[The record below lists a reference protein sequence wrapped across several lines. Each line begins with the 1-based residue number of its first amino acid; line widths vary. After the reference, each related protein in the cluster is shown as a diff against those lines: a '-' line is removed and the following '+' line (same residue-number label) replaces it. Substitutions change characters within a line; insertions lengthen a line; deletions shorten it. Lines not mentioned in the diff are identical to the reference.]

1 MPTPQVNARLPTAAA
16 PPPEAERALQRA
28 WQIAALFCAVVVVVL
43 VAVHEL
49 TRHDDPLK
57 SPSLAALKA
66 QLLAEPQN
74 EALKEQIRVLDLKLR
89 QRHAW
94 VLAVYRDG
102 AWILAGTALALVL
115 LGKLWVRWHTEL
127 PRPRP
132 RPDAAERYVRATQLA
147 RRLAAGVGALALA
160 ALGWLSLSA
169 RSPLPADAAEL
180 EKWLARLQGGVPD
193 ETASAD
199 LPDPAEYAA
208 NWPRFLGPTGNP
220 RVPQLALAL
229 KFDLATGAGLRWK
242 TPLAA
247 PGFNSPVI
255 WSNRVF
261 LSGGDASVRR
271 VFAFDLT
278 TGQLAWERAVT
289 NVPGSPAVP
298 PEVPEFTG
306 FAASTMATD
315 GRRVYA
321 LFANGDLAAFTL
333 EGAPVWAKNL
343 GVPENPYGHATS
355 LVTWRDRLLVQYDQA
370 EPEKNLS
377 RLIALEGATGRVLWQ
392 KNRPVGASWATPVV
406 FEAAGK
412 TQIGTLGGEFVIAYH
427 AADGA
432 ELWRARLL
440 YGEITP
446 SPHFAAG
453 RFLGISPGDRL
464 FALRPDGAGDVTK
477 SHLVWETDELVPDIT
492 SPVSDDTHVF
502 TVLSHGVV
510 ACHDLQT
517 GKLVWEHELDFEVN
531 ASPALVGDRLYLFG
545 TKGPVAVLEAG
556 PAARELARW
565 DLGEGVFASPA
576 LARGVM
582 VVRTVKTLFCV
593 GPDLAPALEAKRP

>member
-1 MPTPQVNARLPTAAA
+1 MSTPRVNAGFPTAAA
-16 PPPEAERALQRA
+16 PPPEVERAVQRA
-28 WQIAALFCAVVVVVL
+28 LRIAALLCAVVVLAL

-57 SPSLAALKA
+57 SPQLAALKA

-74 EALKEQIRVLDLKLR
+74 EALKEQIRALDLRLR

-94 VLAVYRDG
+94 LLAVYRDG
-102 AWILAGTALALVL
+102 AWLLAGAAVALVL
-115 LGKLWVRWHTEL
+115 LGKLWARWHAEL
-127 PRPRP
+127 PRPQP

-147 RRLAAGVGALALA
+147 RRLAAAVGALALA

-169 RSPLPADAAEL
+169 RSPVPADPAAL
-180 EKWLARLQGGVPD
+180 EKWLARLQGGATG
-193 ETASAD
+193 ETAAAD

-220 RVPQLALAL
+220 RVTNLALAL

-247 PGFNSPVI
+247 PGFNSPLI

-271 VFAFDLT
+271 VFAFDLA
-278 TGQLAWERAVT
+278 TGRLAWERAVT
-289 NVPGSPAVP
+289 NVPGSPAVL
-298 PEVPEFTG
+298 PEVPESTG

-333 EGAPVWAKNL
+333 EGTPVWAKNL
-343 GVPENPYGHATS
+343 GAPQNPYGHATS

-377 RLIALEGATGRVLWQ
+377 RLYALAGATGRVLWQ

-412 TQIGTLGGEFVIAYH
+412 TQIGTLGGDFVIAYH

-440 YGEITP
+440 SGEITP
-446 SPHFAAG
+446 SPQFAGG

-477 SHLVWETDELVPDIT
+477 THLVWETDELVPDIT
-492 SPVSDDTHVF
+492 SPVSDDAHVF

-510 ACHDLQT
+510 ACHDLET

-531 ASPALVGDRLYLFG
+531 ASPALVGERLYVFG
-545 TKGPVAVLEAG
+545 TKGAVAVLEVG
-556 PAARELARW
+556 PAARTLARL

-576 LARGVM
+576 LAQGVM

-593 GPDLAPALEAKRP
+593 GPDTAPALEAKRP

>member
-1 MPTPQVNARLPTAAA
+1 MSLPGTSLNG
-16 PPPEAERALQRA
+16 PVPGTVPLEVERSLRRALQ
-28 WQIAALFCAVVVVVL
+28 IAAVLCALVVVVL
-43 VAVHEL
+43 VSVHEL

-57 SPSLAALKA
+57 SPQLAALKA

-74 EALKEQIRVLDLKLR
+74 EVLKEQIRALDLKLR
-89 QRHAW
+89 QRHVW
-94 VLAVYRDG
+94 LLAVYRDG
-102 AWILAGTALALVL
+102 AWIVAGLAVVLVL
-115 LGKLWVRWHTEL
+115 LGKGWARWHTVP

-132 RPDAAERYVRATQLA
+132 RPDAAERYARATQQA
-147 RRLAAGVGALALA
+147 RRLSTAVGALAVV

-169 RSPLPADAAEL
+169 RGPWPADPGEV
-180 EKWLARLQGGVPD
+180 EKWLARTLAG
-193 ETASAD
+193 ESAAPLPVD
-199 LPDPAEYAA
+199 LPSPAEYAA
-208 NWPRFLGPTGNP
+208 NWPRFLGPTGNA
-220 RVPQLALAL
+220 RVSHFTVAL

-242 TPLAA
+242 TPLTA
-247 PGFNSPVI
+247 PGFNSPLI
-255 WSNRVF
+255 WSNRIF
-261 LSGGDASVRR
+261 LAGGDARSRS
-271 VFAFDLT
+271 VFAFDLA
-278 TGQLAWERAVT
+278 TGQLAWERTVT
-289 NVPGSPAVP
+289 NVPGSPARP

-333 EGAPVWAKNL
+333 EGTPVWSKNL
-343 GVPENPYGHATS
+343 GVPQNPYGHAAS

-370 EPEKNLS
+370 EPEANLS
-377 RLIALEGATGRVLWQ
+377 RLFALEGATGRVLWQ

-412 TQIGTLGGEFVIAYH
+412 MQIGTLGGEFVIAYQV
-427 AADGA
+427 ADGT

-440 YGEITP
+440 AGEIAP

-453 RFLGISPGDRL
+453 RFIGVSPGDRL
-464 FALRPDGAGDVTK
+464 FALRPDGAGDVTR
-477 SHLVWETDELVPDIT
+477 SHLVWESDELVPDTT
-492 SPVSDDTHVF
+492 SPVSNDTHVF

-517 GKLVWEHELDFEVN
+517 GKLVWEHELDFTAN
-531 ASPALVGDRLYLFG
+531 ASPALVGERLYIFG
-545 TKGPVAVLEAG
+545 TQGPVAVLEAG
-556 PAARELARW
+556 PAVRELARF

-576 LARGVM
+576 LAQGVM

-593 GPDLAPALEAKRP
+593 GPETAPALEARHP

>member
-1 MPTPQVNARLPTAAA
+1 MSTPQVNARLPAAAA
-16 PPPEAERALQRA
+16 PPPEVERAVLRALQ
-28 WQIAALFCAVVVVVL
+28 IAAVLCAVVVGVL

-57 SPSLAALKA
+57 SPQLAALKA
-66 QLLAEPQN
+66 RLLAEPQN
-74 EALKEQIRVLDLKLR
+74 EALKEQIRALDLQLR
-89 QRHAW
+89 RRHAW

-102 AWILAGTALALVL
+102 AWILAGTAVALVL
-115 LGKLWVRWHTEL
+115 LGKLWARWHAEL

-132 RPDAAERYVRATQLA
+132 RPDAAERYVRATQRA
-147 RRLAAGVGALALA
+147 RRLAAAVGALALA

-169 RSPLPADAAEL
+169 RSPVPADPAAL
-180 EKWLARLQGGVPD
+180 EKWLARLQGGAAGQTP
-193 ETASAD
+193 AD

-220 RVPQLALAL
+220 RVTTLALAL

-247 PGFNSPVI
+247 PGFNSPLI

-271 VFAFDLT
+271 VFAFDLA
-278 TGQLAWERAVT
+278 TGRLAWERAVT

-298 PEVPEFTG
+298 PEVPESTG

-343 GVPENPYGHATS
+343 GAPQNPYGHATS

-377 RLIALEGATGRVLWQ
+377 RLYALEGATGRVLWQ
-392 KNRPVGASWATPVV
+392 KPRPVGASWATPVV

-412 TQIGTLGGEFVIAYH
+412 TQIGTLGGDFVIAYH
-427 AADGA
+427 VADGA

-440 YGEITP
+440 SGEITP
-446 SPHFAAG
+446 SPHFATG

-477 SHLVWETDELVPDIT
+477 THLVWESDESVPDIT
-492 SPVSDDTHVF
+492 SPVSDDAHVY

-517 GKLVWEHELDFEVN
+517 GKLVWEHELGFEVN
-531 ASPALVGDRLYLFG
+531 ASPALVGERLYVFG
-545 TKGPVAVLEAG
+545 TKGAMAVLEVG
-556 PAARELARW
+556 PAARELARL

-576 LARGVM
+576 LAQGVM

-593 GPDLAPALEAKRP
+593 GPDTAPALEAKRP

>member
-1 MPTPQVNARLPTAAA
+1 MSTPQVNVGLLAAA
-16 PPPEAERALQRA
+16 TPPPDVERAVRRA
-28 WQIAALFCAVVVVVL
+28 LLIAALLCAAVVVAL

-57 SPSLAALKA
+57 SPQLAALKA

-74 EALKEQIRVLDLKLR
+74 EALKEQIRALDLKLR

-94 VLAVYRDG
+94 LLAVYRDG
-102 AWILAGTALALVL
+102 AWILAGAAVALVL
-115 LGKLWVRWHTEL
+115 LGKLWTRWHTEL

-132 RPDAAERYVRATQLA
+132 RPDAAERYARATQLA
-147 RRLAAGVGALALA
+147 RRLAAGVGALALV

-169 RSPLPADAAEL
+169 RSPVPADPAEL
-180 EKWLARLQGGVPD
+180 EKWLARLQGGATG
-193 ETASAD
+193 ETAAAAD
-199 LPDPAEYAA
+199 LPAPAEYSA

-220 RVPQLALAL
+220 RATHLALAL

-247 PGFNSPVI
+247 AGFNSPLI

-271 VFAFDLT
+271 VFAFDLA

-298 PEVPEFTG
+298 PEVPESTG

-343 GVPENPYGHATS
+343 GTPQNPYGHATS

-377 RLIALEGATGRVLWQ
+377 RLYAFEGVTGRVLWQ
-392 KNRPVGASWATPVV
+392 KNRRVT
-406 FEAAGK
+406 
-412 TQIGTLGGEFVIAYH
+412 
-427 AADGA
+427 A
-432 ELWRARLL
+432 ER
-440 YGEITP
+440 
-446 SPHFAAG
+446 
-453 RFLGISPGDRL
+453 
-464 FALRPDGAGDVTK
+464 
-477 SHLVWETDELVPDIT
+477 
-492 SPVSDDTHVF
+492 
-502 TVLSHGVV
+502 
-510 ACHDLQT
+510 QT
-517 GKLVWEHELDFEVN
+517 GN
-531 ASPALVGDRLYLFG
+531 
-545 TKGPVAVLEAG
+545 
-556 PAARELARW
+556 
-565 DLGEGVFASPA
+565 
-576 LARGVM
+576 
-582 VVRTVKTLFCV
+582 
-593 GPDLAPALEAKRP
+593 